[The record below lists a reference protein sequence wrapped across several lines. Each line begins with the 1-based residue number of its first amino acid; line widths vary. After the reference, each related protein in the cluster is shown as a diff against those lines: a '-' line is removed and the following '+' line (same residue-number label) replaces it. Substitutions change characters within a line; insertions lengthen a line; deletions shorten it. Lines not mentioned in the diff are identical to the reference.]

1 MGQLLEALPR
11 PQAISAWRKTGAHS
25 LLGAE
30 HSEEPGVGKG
40 WEAGKGPSG
49 KHWVQG
55 MPTWDVLPGPHGS
68 WALPV
73 EPRTHHCPGSMG
85 PASLGA
91 LQLSSVL
98 VIVFLYQVL

>member
-1 MGQLLEALPR
+1 
-11 PQAISAWRKTGAHS
+11 
-25 LLGAE
+25 
-30 HSEEPGVGKG
+30 
-40 WEAGKGPSG
+40 
-49 KHWVQG
+49 